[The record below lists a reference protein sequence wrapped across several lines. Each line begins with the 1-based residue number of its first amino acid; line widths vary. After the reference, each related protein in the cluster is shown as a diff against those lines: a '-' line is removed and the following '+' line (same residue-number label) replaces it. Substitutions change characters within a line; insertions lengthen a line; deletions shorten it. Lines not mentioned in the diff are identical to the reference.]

1 MSDVEIGEPVEG
13 GTHEKYLSFFLNF
26 AVYLKLL

>member
-1 MSDVEIGEPVEG
+1 MSDVDIGEPVEG
-13 GTHEKYLSFFLNF
+13 GIHEKYLSVVLNF